1 MLLKG
6 KVKTLTEQQAILD
19 LHFKV
24 EDTNAKIIRLQKELD
39 DLQRVKDECMRTFES
54 EFREL

>member
-1 MLLKG
+1 MILKG
-6 KVKTLTEQQAILD
+6 RVKTLTDQASILD

-39 DLQRVKDECMRTFES
+39 DLQRVKDECVRTFES